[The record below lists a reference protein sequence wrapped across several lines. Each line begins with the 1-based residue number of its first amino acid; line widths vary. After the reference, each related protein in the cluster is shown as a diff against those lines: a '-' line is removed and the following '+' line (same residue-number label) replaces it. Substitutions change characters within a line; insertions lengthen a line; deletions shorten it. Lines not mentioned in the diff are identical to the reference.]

1 MQKLFRGS
9 KHVLDAGS
17 ERLLSLFAPV
27 TSSGADLYS
36 ALAVGDSKGVDVK
49 LKSKEVV
56 SVTQGNYISLI
67 ANSKEAS
74 DRKKIFEAVY
84 KTYDEHKNTYA
95 TIYNNVLQD
104 NKANAKARNY
114 ESVLESFLY
123 DNNIP
128 TSVFTNLIDVAGNNN
143 KALKKYIK
151 LRKKALGLKTYHTY
165 DRFLELAH
173 SNKQYSYE
181 DAKNL
186 FFTSIKDFPEDFK
199 AKAHE
204 VLREGF
210 VDVEERFRR
219 RYVDLIMNEDARRV
233 AFARPKIIRSIQSY
247 LDNLGYV
254 EVETPV
260 LNSILGGAAA
270 RPFITHHNA
279 LNMEFYLRIATELP
293 LKRLLVGGMD
303 AVYEIGRL
311 FRNEGMDRNHNPEF
325 TTIELYKA
333 YSDLEGMM
341 DITENIIANAAM
353 TVNGTTDITWKGH
366 TFSLAPKY
374 KRIHM
379 VDAIRE
385 VTGIDFFKD
394 MSLEEAKELAISHNI
409 PIEEHFSYGH
419 IVNAFFEKYVE
430 ETIVEPTFVYGH
442 PIEIS
447 PLARK
452 SSDPRF
458 TERFELFIC
467 GGEYANAFTELN
479 DPIDQYER
487 FVNQMKERE
496 LGNDEAN
503 EMDIDFIEALE
514 YGMPPAG
521 GMGMGIDRLV
531 MMLTNSE
538 NIREVIL
545 FPHMKKKD

>member
-1 MQKLFRGS
+1 MEHTEQELVRREKLDYL
-9 KHVLDAGS
+9 V
-17 ERLLSLFAPV
+17 
-27 TSSGADLYS
+27 
-36 ALAVGDSKGVDVK
+36 SKGINPFGSRFDIT
-49 LKSKEVV
+49 S
-56 SVTQGNYISLI
+56 
-67 ANSKEAS
+67 NSKEIKEACS
-74 DRKKIFEAVY
+74 D
-84 KTYDEHKNTYA
+84 KTNE
-95 TIYNNVLQD
+95 
-104 NKANAKARNY
+104 
-114 ESVLESFLY
+114 ELEEM
-123 DNNIP
+123 NMQ
-128 TSVFTNLIDVAGNNN
+128 VRVAGRIMTKRGKGKAGFMHIQDKYGQIQIYVKLDNVGEEEYDLFLRADLGDIVGIDGTVFRTHMGELSIKCTKYTHLV
-143 KALKKYIK
+143 KALRPLPDKYH
-151 LRKKALGLKTYHTY
+151 GL
-165 DRFLELAH
+165 
-173 SNKQYSYE
+173 
-181 DAKNL
+181 
-186 FFTSIKDFPEDFK
+186 
-199 AKAHE
+199 
-204 VLREGF
+204 

>member
-1 MQKLFRGS
+1 MEHTEQELVRREKLDYLVSKGINPFGS
-9 KHVLDAGS
+9 RFD
-17 ERLLSLFAPV
+17 V
-27 TSSGADLYS
+27 TS
-36 ALAVGDSKGVDVK
+36 
-49 LKSKEVV
+49 
-56 SVTQGNYISLI
+56 
-67 ANSKEAS
+67 NSKEIKEACS
-74 DRKKIFEAVY
+74 D
-84 KTYDEHKNTYA
+84 KTNE
-95 TIYNNVLQD
+95 
-104 NKANAKARNY
+104 
-114 ESVLESFLY
+114 ELEEM
-123 DNNIP
+123 NMQ
-128 TSVFTNLIDVAGNNN
+128 VRVAGRIMTKRGKGKAGFMHIQDKYGQIQIYVKLDNVGEEEYDLFLRADLGDIVGIDGTVFRTHMGELSIKCTKYTHLV
-143 KALKKYIK
+143 KALRPLPDKYH
-151 LRKKALGLKTYHTY
+151 GL
-165 DRFLELAH
+165 
-173 SNKQYSYE
+173 
-181 DAKNL
+181 
-186 FFTSIKDFPEDFK
+186 
-199 AKAHE
+199 
-204 VLREGF
+204 

-270 RPFITHHNA
+270 RPFITHHNT

-394 MSLEEAKELAISHNI
+394 MSLEEAKELAVSHNI

>member
-1 MQKLFRGS
+1 MREFTEQELVRREKVNALRELGIDPFGHRY
-9 KHVLDAGS
+9 DA
-17 ERLLSLFAPV
+17 
-27 TSSGADLYS
+27 TS
-36 ALAVGDSKGVDVK
+36 DSKEIKEKYSENTKEELDELKVQVK
-49 LKSKEVV
+49 ITGRIMTKRRNGKAGFFHI
-56 SVTQGNYISLI
+56 QDKYGKIQIYIRLD
-67 ANSKEAS
+67 NVGEEDYNLFKAS
-74 DRKKIFEAVY
+74 DLGDIVAIEGYVF
-84 KTYDEHKNTYA
+84 KTNTGE
-95 TIYNNVLQD
+95 L
-104 NKANAKARNY
+104 
-114 ESVLESFLY
+114 SVHAEKYIHL
-123 DNNIP
+123 
-128 TSVFTNLIDVAGNNN
+128 V
-143 KALKKYIK
+143 KALKPLPEKFH
-151 LRKKALGLKTYHTY
+151 GLT
-165 DRFLELAH
+165 D
-173 SNKQYSYE
+173 
-181 DAKNL
+181 
-186 FFTSIKDFPEDFK
+186 I
-199 AKAHE
+199 
-204 VLREGF
+204 
-210 VDVEERFRR
+210 EERYRR

>member
-1 MQKLFRGS
+1 MEHTEQELVRREKLDYLVSKGINPFGS
-9 KHVLDAGS
+9 RFD
-17 ERLLSLFAPV
+17 V
-27 TSSGADLYS
+27 TS
-36 ALAVGDSKGVDVK
+36 
-49 LKSKEVV
+49 
-56 SVTQGNYISLI
+56 
-67 ANSKEAS
+67 NSKEIKEACS
-74 DRKKIFEAVY
+74 D
-84 KTYDEHKNTYA
+84 KTNEK
-95 TIYNNVLQD
+95 
-104 NKANAKARNY
+104 
-114 ESVLESFLY
+114 LEEM
-123 DNNIP
+123 NMQ
-128 TSVFTNLIDVAGNNN
+128 VRVAGRIMTKRGKGKAGFMHIQDKYGQIQIYVKLDNVGEEEYDLFLRADLGDIVGIDGTVFRTHMGELSIKCTKYTHLV
-143 KALKKYIK
+143 KALRPLPDKYH
-151 LRKKALGLKTYHTY
+151 GL
-165 DRFLELAH
+165 
-173 SNKQYSYE
+173 
-181 DAKNL
+181 
-186 FFTSIKDFPEDFK
+186 
-199 AKAHE
+199 
-204 VLREGF
+204 

-270 RPFITHHNA
+270 RPFITHHNT

-394 MSLEEAKELAISHNI
+394 MSLEEAKELAVSHNI

>member
-1 MQKLFRGS
+1 MEHTEQELVRREKLDYL
-9 KHVLDAGS
+9 V
-17 ERLLSLFAPV
+17 
-27 TSSGADLYS
+27 
-36 ALAVGDSKGVDVK
+36 SKGINPFGSRFDIT
-49 LKSKEVV
+49 S
-56 SVTQGNYISLI
+56 
-67 ANSKEAS
+67 NSKEIKEACS
-74 DRKKIFEAVY
+74 D
-84 KTYDEHKNTYA
+84 KTNE
-95 TIYNNVLQD
+95 
-104 NKANAKARNY
+104 
-114 ESVLESFLY
+114 ELEEM
-123 DNNIP
+123 NMQ
-128 TSVFTNLIDVAGNNN
+128 VRVAGRIMTKRGKGKAGFMHIQDKYGQIQIYVKLDNVGEEEYDLFLRADLGDIVGIDGTVFRTHMGELSIKCTKYTHLV
-143 KALKKYIK
+143 KALRPLPDKYH
-151 LRKKALGLKTYHTY
+151 GL
-165 DRFLELAH
+165 
-173 SNKQYSYE
+173 
-181 DAKNL
+181 
-186 FFTSIKDFPEDFK
+186 
-199 AKAHE
+199 
-204 VLREGF
+204 

-270 RPFITHHNA
+270 RPFITHHNT

-430 ETIVEPTFVYGH
+430 ETIVEPTFIYGH

>member
-1 MQKLFRGS
+1 MEHTEQELVRREKLDYLVSKGINPFGS
-9 KHVLDAGS
+9 RFD
-17 ERLLSLFAPV
+17 V
-27 TSSGADLYS
+27 TS
-36 ALAVGDSKGVDVK
+36 
-49 LKSKEVV
+49 
-56 SVTQGNYISLI
+56 
-67 ANSKEAS
+67 NSKEIKEACS
-74 DRKKIFEAVY
+74 D
-84 KTYDEHKNTYA
+84 KTNE
-95 TIYNNVLQD
+95 
-104 NKANAKARNY
+104 
-114 ESVLESFLY
+114 ELEEM
-123 DNNIP
+123 NMQ
-128 TSVFTNLIDVAGNNN
+128 VRVAGRIMTKRGKGKAGFMHIQDKYGQIQIYVKLDNVGEEEYDLFLRADLGDIVGIDGTVFRTHMGELSIKCTKYTHLV
-143 KALKKYIK
+143 KALRPLPDKYH
-151 LRKKALGLKTYHTY
+151 GL
-165 DRFLELAH
+165 
-173 SNKQYSYE
+173 
-181 DAKNL
+181 
-186 FFTSIKDFPEDFK
+186 
-199 AKAHE
+199 
-204 VLREGF
+204 

-270 RPFITHHNA
+270 RPFITHHNT

-379 VDAIRE
+379 VDAVRE

>member
-1 MQKLFRGS
+1 MEHTEQELVRREKLDYLVSKGINPFGS
-9 KHVLDAGS
+9 RFD
-17 ERLLSLFAPV
+17 V
-27 TSSGADLYS
+27 TS
-36 ALAVGDSKGVDVK
+36 
-49 LKSKEVV
+49 
-56 SVTQGNYISLI
+56 
-67 ANSKEAS
+67 NSKEIKEACS
-74 DRKKIFEAVY
+74 D
-84 KTYDEHKNTYA
+84 KTNEELEEMNMQVRIAGRIMTKRGKGKAGFMHIQDKYGQIQIYVKLDNVGEEEYD
-95 TIYNNVLQD
+95 L
-104 NKANAKARNY
+104 
-114 ESVLESFLY
+114 FLRA
-123 DNNIP
+123 DLGDIVGIDG
-128 TSVFTNLIDVAGNNN
+128 TVFRTHMGELSIKCTKYTHLV
-143 KALKKYIK
+143 KALRPLPDKYH
-151 LRKKALGLKTYHTY
+151 GL
-165 DRFLELAH
+165 
-173 SNKQYSYE
+173 
-181 DAKNL
+181 
-186 FFTSIKDFPEDFK
+186 
-199 AKAHE
+199 
-204 VLREGF
+204 

-270 RPFITHHNA
+270 RPFITHHNT

>member
-1 MQKLFRGS
+1 MEHTEQELVRREKLDYLVSKGINPFGS
-9 KHVLDAGS
+9 RFD
-17 ERLLSLFAPV
+17 V
-27 TSSGADLYS
+27 TS
-36 ALAVGDSKGVDVK
+36 
-49 LKSKEVV
+49 
-56 SVTQGNYISLI
+56 
-67 ANSKEAS
+67 NSKEIKEACS
-74 DRKKIFEAVY
+74 D
-84 KTYDEHKNTYA
+84 KTNE
-95 TIYNNVLQD
+95 
-104 NKANAKARNY
+104 
-114 ESVLESFLY
+114 ELEEM
-123 DNNIP
+123 NMQ
-128 TSVFTNLIDVAGNNN
+128 VRVAGRIMTKRGKGKAGFMHIQDKYGQIQIYVKLDNVGEEEYDLFLRADLGDIVGIDGTVFRTHMGELSIKCTKYTHLV
-143 KALKKYIK
+143 KALRPLPDKYH
-151 LRKKALGLKTYHTY
+151 GL
-165 DRFLELAH
+165 
-173 SNKQYSYE
+173 
-181 DAKNL
+181 
-186 FFTSIKDFPEDFK
+186 
-199 AKAHE
+199 
-204 VLREGF
+204 

-270 RPFITHHNA
+270 RPFITHHNT

-353 TVNGTTDITWKGH
+353 TVNDTTDITWKGH

>member
-1 MQKLFRGS
+1 MEHTEQELVRREKLDYLVSKGINPFGS
-9 KHVLDAGS
+9 RFD
-17 ERLLSLFAPV
+17 V
-27 TSSGADLYS
+27 TS
-36 ALAVGDSKGVDVK
+36 
-49 LKSKEVV
+49 
-56 SVTQGNYISLI
+56 
-67 ANSKEAS
+67 NSKEIKEACS
-74 DRKKIFEAVY
+74 D
-84 KTYDEHKNTYA
+84 KTNE
-95 TIYNNVLQD
+95 
-104 NKANAKARNY
+104 
-114 ESVLESFLY
+114 ELEEM
-123 DNNIP
+123 NMQ
-128 TSVFTNLIDVAGNNN
+128 VRVAGRIMTKRGKGKAGFMHIQDKYGQIQIYVKLDNVGEEEYDLFLRADLGDIVGIDGTVFRTHMGELSIKCTKYTHLV
-143 KALKKYIK
+143 KALRPLPDKYH
-151 LRKKALGLKTYHTY
+151 GL
-165 DRFLELAH
+165 
-173 SNKQYSYE
+173 
-181 DAKNL
+181 
-186 FFTSIKDFPEDFK
+186 
-199 AKAHE
+199 
-204 VLREGF
+204 

-270 RPFITHHNA
+270 RPFITHHNT

-366 TFSLAPKY
+366 TFSLTPKY

-409 PIEEHFSYGH
+409 PIEEHFLYGH

>member
-1 MQKLFRGS
+1 MEHTEQELVRREKLDYLVSKGINPFGS
-9 KHVLDAGS
+9 RFD
-17 ERLLSLFAPV
+17 V
-27 TSSGADLYS
+27 TS
-36 ALAVGDSKGVDVK
+36 
-49 LKSKEVV
+49 
-56 SVTQGNYISLI
+56 
-67 ANSKEAS
+67 NSKEIKEACS
-74 DRKKIFEAVY
+74 D
-84 KTYDEHKNTYA
+84 KTNE
-95 TIYNNVLQD
+95 
-104 NKANAKARNY
+104 
-114 ESVLESFLY
+114 ELEEM
-123 DNNIP
+123 NMQ
-128 TSVFTNLIDVAGNNN
+128 VRVAGRIMTKRGKGKAGFMHIQDKYGQIQIYVKLDNVGEEEYDLFLRADLGDIVGIDGTVFRTHMGELSIKCTKYTHLV
-143 KALKKYIK
+143 KALRPLPDKYH
-151 LRKKALGLKTYHTY
+151 GL
-165 DRFLELAH
+165 
-173 SNKQYSYE
+173 
-181 DAKNL
+181 
-186 FFTSIKDFPEDFK
+186 
-199 AKAHE
+199 
-204 VLREGF
+204 

-233 AFARPKIIRSIQSY
+233 AFARSKIIRSIQSY

>member
-1 MQKLFRGS
+1 
-9 KHVLDAGS
+9 
-17 ERLLSLFAPV
+17 
-27 TSSGADLYS
+27 
-36 ALAVGDSKGVDVK
+36 
-49 LKSKEVV
+49 
-56 SVTQGNYISLI
+56 
-67 ANSKEAS
+67 
-74 DRKKIFEAVY
+74 
-84 KTYDEHKNTYA
+84 
-95 TIYNNVLQD
+95 
-104 NKANAKARNY
+104 
-114 ESVLESFLY
+114 
-123 DNNIP
+123 
-128 TSVFTNLIDVAGNNN
+128 
-143 KALKKYIK
+143 
-151 LRKKALGLKTYHTY
+151 
-165 DRFLELAH
+165 
-173 SNKQYSYE
+173 
-181 DAKNL
+181 
-186 FFTSIKDFPEDFK
+186 
-199 AKAHE
+199 
-204 VLREGF
+204 
-210 VDVEERFRR
+210 
-219 RYVDLIMNEDARRV
+219 
-233 AFARPKIIRSIQSY
+233 
-247 LDNLGYV
+247 
-254 EVETPV
+254 
-260 LNSILGGAAA
+260 
-270 RPFITHHNA
+270 
-279 LNMEFYLRIATELP
+279 
-293 LKRLLVGGMD
+293 
-303 AVYEIGRL
+303 
-311 FRNEGMDRNHNPEF
+311 
-325 TTIELYKA
+325 
-333 YSDLEGMM
+333 
-341 DITENIIANAAM
+341 
-353 TVNGTTDITWKGH
+353 
-366 TFSLAPKY
+366 
-374 KRIHM
+374 
-379 VDAIRE
+379 
-385 VTGIDFFKD
+385 